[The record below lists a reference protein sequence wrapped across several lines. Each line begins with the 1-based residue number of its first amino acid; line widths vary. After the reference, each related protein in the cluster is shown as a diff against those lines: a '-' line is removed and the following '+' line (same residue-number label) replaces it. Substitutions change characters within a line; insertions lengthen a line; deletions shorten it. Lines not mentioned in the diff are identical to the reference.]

1 MIKEKAI
8 RHEITGVEDDGRQHV
23 EEEGRRRQRRH
34 AGAVGVE
41 EQQADDDTNDDE
53 KTRFREDGRQLWRH
67 METYPKTIQ
76 NKLIHVSVK

>member
-1 MIKEKAI
+1 MYSRATANRNFGLQRISLK
-8 RHEITGVEDDGRQHV
+8 RV

-41 EQQADDDTNDDE
+41 EQQADDDIDDDE

-76 NKLIHVSVK
+76 NKLIHVFVK